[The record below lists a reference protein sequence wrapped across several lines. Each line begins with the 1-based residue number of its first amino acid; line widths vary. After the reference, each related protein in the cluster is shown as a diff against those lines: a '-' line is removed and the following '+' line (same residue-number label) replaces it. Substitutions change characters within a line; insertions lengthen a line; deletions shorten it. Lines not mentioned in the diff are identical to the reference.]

1 MSATNKTT
9 LDANATY
16 TGNLATSLSP
26 DSPAESRPDSKDSK
40 GSEDTHENSL
50 MRGDESYN
58 ESEEGATDGT
68 DGEGNENA
76 SGNTKKKNGNA
87 EASRTDDPVRMYLR
101 DMGHMDLLSRDGEIE
116 IAKRIEDGL
125 KAVTASLNE
134 CPLTLQL
141 IIEAYQPLVKREK
154 PLREI
159 INLEAVYNNH
169 LKAHSRQKSDKNADD
184 DFDDDLVH
192 NTQSH
197 KVMEDAVYDTVIE
210 QMGLLKRQC
219 DLLIKNNKKRFEA
232 SLKSKTP
239 NKRLDASC
247 QKNKEKIQ
255 EILANIPLN
264 ENKAQ
269 HIIQHIKKMSAD
281 IHVIEGKILKQA
293 ERCRIDRQD
302 FLTVYE
308 DHGTSPQWLK
318 SLAKRNAPEWQ
329 TFAEDSDGSV
339 RSWLHDLHQIAE
351 TYHMPL
357 QELKDLAQSISTSE
371 RKAKRAKEE
380 MVQANLRLVISI
392 AKKYTHRGLQ
402 LLDLIQEGNIGL
414 MKAVDKFEYRRG
426 YKFSTYA
433 TWWIR
438 QAITRSIAD
447 QARTIRIPVHMIE
460 TISKIMRAQRK
471 ILHEEGRE
479 PQPEEL
485 AEKLDMPVEKVRKV
499 LKIAKEPVSLES
511 PVGDEDDSCLGDF
524 IEDKDTIRPEAATE
538 QEKLKEHARLALQSL
553 TPREEKVL
561 RMRFGIG
568 LNTDHTLEEV
578 GKQFKVTRERIRQIE
593 SKALRKLKHP
603 CRSRKLRGFL

>member
-1 MSATNKTT
+1 MSVTNK
-9 LDANATY
+9 NALENEAPY
-16 TGNLATSLSP
+16 TG
-26 DSPAESRPDSKDSK
+26 SRPPLDPKKVK
-40 GSEDTHENSL
+40 GSEDNGYEDNL
-50 MRGDESYN
+50 IEGESYDDS
-58 ESEEGATDGT
+58 ESESESEVSGLATAT
-68 DGEGNENA
+68 A
-76 SGNTKKKNGNA
+76 KKKSAAA

-101 DMGHMDLLSRDGEIE
+101 DMGHMDLLSREGEIA
-116 IAKRIEDGL
+116 IAKRIENGL
-125 KAVTASLNE
+125 KAVTQSVNE
-134 CPLTLQL
+134 CPLALNL
-141 IIEAYQPLVKREK
+141 IIDIYQPLVKKEV

-159 INLEAVYNNH
+159 INLEAVYHNH
-169 LKAHSRQKSDKNADD
+169 LKARLQQKGDKNSDY
-184 DFDDDLVH
+184 DFDDDDLAH

-210 QMGLLKRQC
+210 QMKRLKRQC
-219 DLLIKNNKKRFEA
+219 EELQKNNKKRFEA
-232 SLKSKTP
+232 SLKSKAP
-239 NKRLDASC
+239 NKSLDSRC
-247 QKNKEKIQ
+247 QKNKDKIQ

-269 HIIQHIKKMSAD
+269 QIIQHIKNINHD
-281 IHVIEGKILKQA
+281 IHTIEGKLLKKA
-293 ERCRIDRQD
+293 ECCRIDRQD

-308 DHGTSPQWLK
+308 EHGASPQWLAA
-318 SLAKRNAPEWQ
+318 LAKRNAPEWQ
-329 TFAEDSDGSV
+329 TFAEDTDGSI
-339 RSWLHDLHQIAE
+339 RSWLHDLHQIAQ
-351 TYHMPL
+351 TYGLPL
-357 QELKDLAQSISTSE
+357 HELKDLAQNISTSK

-414 MKAVDKFEYRRG
+414 MKAVDKFEHRRG

-538 QEKLKEHARLALQSL
+538 QEKLKEHARLALKSL
-553 TPREEKVL
+553 TPREERVL

-568 LNTDHTLEEV
+568 EDTDHTLEEV
-578 GKQFKVTRERIRQIE
+578 GKEFRVTRERIRQIE